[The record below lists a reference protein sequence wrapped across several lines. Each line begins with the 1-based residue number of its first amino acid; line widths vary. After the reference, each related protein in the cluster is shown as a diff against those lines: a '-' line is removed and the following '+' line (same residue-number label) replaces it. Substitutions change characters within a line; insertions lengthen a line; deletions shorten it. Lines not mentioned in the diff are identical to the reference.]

1 MTFPEWLSNR
11 SDEAGLSQSDLGRG
25 IGLHLH
31 SERISRQAVN
41 RWFTG
46 LSTPSIPSLN
56 AIFDVLKIDNDGRA
70 EAVRLISEDRIKPKM
85 VERSEYWQGAT

>member
-70 EAVRLISEDRIKPKM
+70 EAIRLISEDRIKPKK